1 MTLAGERRET
11 RERDELRRLRA
22 ESLERRERTG
32 SVYCHTGNVS
42 AITLLKTVTESLHPA
57 EVARYARQISLE
69 EIGVEGQERLKRARI
84 LVIGAGG
91 LGSPVASY
99 LAAAGLGTIGIVDC
113 DAVDL
118 SNLHRQLLYTTADIG
133 SRKATSA
140 AARLQALNPNVKV
153 ISFDAELTR
162 ENALDILRDFD
173 LVVDGTD
180 NFQTRYLVNDACV
193 LLGIGNVYGSVLRFD
208 GQVTVLGMPNGP
220 CYRCLYPVPPPAG
233 SVPSCAEAG
242 VLGVLPGLVGMLQA
256 TEAVKIALGRG
267 EPLIGRLLLVDGLA
281 ARFTNIAIVRDP
293 ECVACGTRE
302 LRELADYDAFC
313 SPQHRSATE
322 PSRAV
327 LPLSPRELEEWRG
340 GRRKL
345 SVVDVRERWEWDLG
359 HIAGA
364 TLLPLSALGRAEVS
378 LDPETEIVVYC
389 HHGPRG
395 HAAAERL
402 ISLGFHR
409 VYNLVGGIDAWSSEV
424 DPAIPRY

>member
-1 MTLAGERRET
+1 M
-11 RERDELRRLRA
+11 
-22 ESLERRERTG
+22 
-32 SVYCHTGNVS
+32 S
-42 AITLLKTVTESLHPA
+42 AITPFLTVTESLHPA
-57 EVARYARQISLE
+57 EIARYARQISLRE
-69 EIGVEGQERLKRARI
+69 VGVEGQERLKRARI
-84 LVIGAGG
+84 MVVGAGG

-99 LAAAGLGTIGIVDC
+99 LAAAGIGTIGIVDC

-133 SRKATSA
+133 SRKATAA
-140 AARLQALNPNVKV
+140 AARLQALNPNVNV
-153 ISFDAELTR
+153 IPFDAELTR
-162 ENALDILRDFD
+162 DNALEILRAFD

-180 NFQTRYLVNDACV
+180 NFQTRYLVNDACM
-193 LLGIGNVYGSVLRFD
+193 LLGIANVYGSILRFD

-281 ARFTNIAIVRDP
+281 ARFTSIAIEKDP
-293 ECVACGTRE
+293 QCVACGTRE

-313 SPQHRSATE
+313 SPQRESATM
-322 PSRAV
+322 PALAV
-327 LPLSPRELEEWRG
+327 LQITPHKLEEWRG
-340 GRRKL
+340 ASRKL

-364 TLLPLSALGRAEVS
+364 TLLPLSELGRTVGS
-378 LDPETEIVVYC
+378 LDPETETVVYC

-395 HAAAERL
+395 RAAAERL
-402 ISLGFHR
+402 IALGFHR
-409 VYNLVGGIDAWSSEV
+409 VYNLVGGIDAWSREV
-424 DPAIPRY
+424 DPGIPRY

>member
-1 MTLAGERRET
+1 
-11 RERDELRRLRA
+11 
-22 ESLERRERTG
+22 
-32 SVYCHTGNVS
+32 VS
-42 AITLLKTVTESLHPA
+42 AITPFLTVTESLHPA
-57 EVARYARQISLE
+57 ELARYARQISLRE
-69 EIGVEGQERLKRARI
+69 VGVEGQERLKRARI
-84 LVIGAGG
+84 MVVGAGG

-99 LAAAGLGTIGIVDC
+99 LAAAGIGTIGIVDC

-133 SRKATSA
+133 SRKATAA
-140 AARLQALNPNVKV
+140 AARLQALNPNVNV
-153 ISFDAELTR
+153 IPFDAELTR
-162 ENALDILRDFD
+162 DNALEILRAFD

-180 NFQTRYLVNDACV
+180 NFQRRYLVNDACM
-193 LLGIGNVYGSVLRFD
+193 LLGIANVYGSVLRFD

-281 ARFTNIAIVRDP
+281 ARFTSIAIEKDP
-293 ECVACGTRE
+293 QCVACGTRE

-313 SPQHRSATE
+313 SPQRESATMPALE
-322 PSRAV
+322 V
-327 LPLSPRELEEWRG
+327 LQITPHKLEEWRG
-340 GRRKL
+340 ASRKL

-364 TLLPLSALGRAEVS
+364 TLLPLSELGRTVVS
-378 LDPETEIVVYC
+378 LDPETETVVYC

-402 ISLGFHR
+402 ITLGFHR
-409 VYNLVGGIDAWSSEV
+409 VYNLVGGIEAWSSEV